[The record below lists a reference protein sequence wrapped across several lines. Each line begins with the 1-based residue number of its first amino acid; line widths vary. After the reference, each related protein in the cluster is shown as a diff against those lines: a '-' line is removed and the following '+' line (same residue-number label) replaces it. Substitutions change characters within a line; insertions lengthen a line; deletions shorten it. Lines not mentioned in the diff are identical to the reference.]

1 MKAAFKERFTFFVI
15 LVSETSSKQVAC
27 DKFRNF
33 ETGWRGNPNNYRKN
47 VDQIPSNKSFP

>member
-1 MKAAFKERFTFFVI
+1 MKAAFKERLTFFVI

-27 DKFRNF
+27 NKFRNF